1 MYHFLNNITSK
12 LSCTFLGMAR
22 YFVYRKDF
30 FTKCLNK
37 IYVYTELG
45 YYNILLFFYLC
56 HVKM

>member
-1 MYHFLNNITSK
+1 MHNYFNYITYN
-12 LSCTFLGMAR
+12 LSCTFLDMVR

-30 FTKCLNK
+30 LLNA
-37 IYVYTELG
+37 YVCTELG